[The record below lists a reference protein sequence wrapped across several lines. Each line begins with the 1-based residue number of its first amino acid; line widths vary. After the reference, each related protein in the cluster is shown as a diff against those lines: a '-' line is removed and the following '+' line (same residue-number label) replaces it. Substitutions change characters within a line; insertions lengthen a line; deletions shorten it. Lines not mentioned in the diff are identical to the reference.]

1 MKDLK
6 RNRNFVAKLNAEAK
20 NRFSKIKQ
28 QKIL

>member
-1 MKDLK
+1 MKDFK

>member
-1 MKDLK
+1 MKDLQ
-6 RNRNFVAKLNAEAK
+6 RNRNFVVKLNAEAK

>member
-6 RNRNFVAKLNAEAK
+6 RNRNFVAKLNTEAK